1 MTTLT
6 AAPPHETLEQVRDRL
21 VRHALSKITPQQP
34 EIHDLIALYD
44 RRIGGDEPPAS
55 DWKTVRDA
63 LASDSDRALDLALAL
78 DALALALDFDIDL
91 ARALD
96 LDLATLLG
104 DRVAAIP
111 DIDAQ
116 IIDDLE
122 SKKYSLYMGNWH
134 GKNECGT
141 THCRAGSAVVK
152 HPMGPEL
159 ERVFGPALAGAVIYL
174 AARRGTNRENQ
185 VPEFYASNDAAL
197 ADIRA
202 CAAEQR
208 GVKS

>member
-55 DWKTVRDA
+55 DCEIVRDV
-63 LASDSDRALDLALAL
+63 LDRARA
-78 DALALALDFDIDL
+78 L
-91 ARALD
+91 ARASDLVLD
-96 LDLATLLG
+96 LVLDRARALDLATLLG

-116 IIDDLE
+116 ILDDLE

-159 ERVFGPALAGAVIYL
+159 ERVFGPAIAGAVIYL
-174 AARRGTNRENQ
+174 AARRGTNKENQ
-185 VPEFYASNDAAL
+185 LPEFYASNDAAL

>member
-55 DWKTVRDA
+55 DWNTVRDA
-63 LASDSDRALDLALAL
+63 LASDSDRALD
-78 DALALALDFDIDL
+78 
-91 ARALD
+91 LD

-174 AARRGTNRENQ
+174 AARRGTNKENQ

>member
-55 DWKTVRDA
+55 DCEIVRDV
-63 LASDSDRALDLALAL
+63 LDRARARARARDLVLDLEC
-78 DALALALDFDIDL
+78 
-91 ARALD
+91 ARA

-116 IIDDLE
+116 ILDDLE

-159 ERVFGPALAGAVIYL
+159 ERVFGPAIAGAVIYL
-174 AARRGTNRENQ
+174 AARRGTNKENQ
-185 VPEFYASNDAAL
+185 LPEFYASNDAAL